1 MQKNTKGSALI
12 WAIAVIMM
20 LMVVFIGVLSLS
32 HTYYSRSY
40 SLNSRRQAELSAQ
53 SVLTDMV
60 SRIESRNIKYTQF
73 IPAHDGERETL
84 QIELPAEMGSVEHA
98 SILRTQDGE
107 GRQKIILEVQCTY
120 SAQTACMKADMIGT
134 NINTSTDLKW
144 HLQRYY

>member
-1 MQKNTKGSALI
+1 MRKNTKGSALI

-40 SLNSRRQAELSAQ
+40 ILNSKRQAELSTQ

-73 IPAHDGERETL
+73 IPEHAGETETL

-98 SILRTQDGE
+98 SILRTEDEE
-107 GRQKIILEVQCTY
+107 GRQKITLEVQCTY
-120 SAQTACMKADMIGT
+120 SAQTACFKADMIGT
-134 NINTSTDLKW
+134 EVNTSTELKW
-144 HLQRYY
+144 QLQKYY

>member
-73 IPAHDGERETL
+73 IPAHDGE
-84 QIELPAEMGSVEHA
+84 MGSVEHA

-144 HLQRYY
+144 QLQRYY

>member
-84 QIELPAEMGSVEHA
+84 QIELPAEMGVWSMRVFFGHRMGKDGRKSYWRCSA
-98 SILRTQDGE
+98 HILR
-107 GRQKIILEVQCTY
+107 KLHV
-120 SAQTACMKADMIGT
+120 
-134 NINTSTDLKW
+134 
-144 HLQRYY
+144 

>member
-1 MQKNTKGSALI
+1 MRKNTKGSALI

-40 SLNSRRQAELSAQ
+40 ILNSKRQAELSTQ

-73 IPAHDGERETL
+73 IPEHAGETVTL

-98 SILRTQDGE
+98 SILRTEDEE
-107 GRQKIILEVQCTY
+107 GRQKITLEVQCTY
-120 SAQTACMKADMIGT
+120 SAQTACFKADMIGT
-134 NINTSTDLKW
+134 EVNTSTELKW
-144 HLQRYY
+144 QLQKYY

>member
-1 MQKNTKGSALI
+1 MRKNTKGSALI

-40 SLNSRRQAELSAQ
+40 ILNSKRQAELSTQ

-73 IPAHDGERETL
+73 IPEYAGETVTL

-98 SILRTQDGE
+98 SILRTEDEE
-107 GRQKIILEVQCTY
+107 GRQKITLEVQCTY
-120 SAQTACMKADMIGT
+120 SAQTACFKADMIGT
-134 NINTSTDLKW
+134 EVNTSTELKW
-144 HLQRYY
+144 QLQKYY